1 MNLTWIDNIYKKW
14 KDIKEYADSRI
25 QFASLSIKNNIETLI
40 QPAIDSLKKAL
51 DKKQDKLR
59 AGKNITIRGNVI
71 SVTIDISGKQDKTV
85 IVDLTS
91 GSTATQSLDPN
102 KLYMFGEKTDI
113 TITSL
118 NTGEQGVVNEYMFQF
133 TSGSAATTLNLPSS
147 IKWLKVPDIQ
157 ANKTYQVSIVN
168 DLAIIGEWSNE

>member
-71 SVTIDISGKQDKTV
+71 SAKDPGVTLKAGKNISIGSNQEINAEGYTYNSDTNRYEHAGAV
-85 IVDLTS
+85 YMLGVGGYN
-91 GSTATQSLDPN
+91 GSTTDNVTPVQTAFAKVVQLTQAQYN
-102 KLYMFGEKTDI
+102 N
-113 TITSL
+113 L
-118 NTGEQGVVNEYMFQF
+118 NPPEP
-133 TSGSAATTLNLPSS
+133 TTL
-147 IKWLKVPDIQ
+147 
-157 ANKTYQVSIVN
+157 Y
-168 DLAIIGEWSNE
+168 IITDAL